1 MDLSAK
7 NNNKVDFVF
16 SLNQNSFHLTTDA
29 LKASTRKRA
38 SCFNKERHLDPPASE
53 LPQSFSYLL
62 LMTKL
67 ARNDR
72 MLATMSFY
80 AICHPRRRIGCP
92 VRSQSQRCQRN
103 EYKLNKK
110 RRFSEKLTVLIIVIS
125 DAMIPVNSG
134 TFF

>member
-53 LPQSFSYLL
+53 SFSYLL

-67 ARNDR
+67 CTDAGDDVF
-72 MLATMSFY
+72 LCDLS
-80 AICHPRRRIGCP
+80 
-92 VRSQSQRCQRN
+92 
-103 EYKLNKK
+103 
-110 RRFSEKLTVLIIVIS
+110 SEKTDWMSCSLSEPALPT
-125 DAMIPVNSG
+125 
-134 TFF
+134 